1 MLRVLPAALGALAL
15 VLSACGGSSDKSAG
29 GPKAPSGAAKKG
41 GTLTVLSA
49 ADVDYIDPGLA
60 YYTFSYEVTQATQRP
75 LYAYKPDDPANPV
88 PDLADGKPVVS
99 KDGKTVTVHIKRG
112 IRFSPPVNRE
122 VTSADVK
129 YAMERAFTKNVPNGY
144 ATAYF
149 NNIDGVSAFQKGAA
163 KDISGIQTPDKYT
176 LVFKL
181 TSGGPFIGALVLPM
195 TAPVPKSYAEKYDKQ
210 TPSQY
215 GTHQVATGPYMV
227 QNNRAGKLTGYQPGK
242 RIVLVR
248 NPNWSAKTDSRPA
261 YLDKI
266 VIDEGNTDAT
276 VASRRILAGSS
287 MVSGDFAA
295 PPEIIKMAI
304 SRYKDQINFTPGS
317 GSRYIALNTKIA
329 PFNNLNLRKA
339 VLAAT
344 DRNALR
350 LSRGGPVIGDIASH
364 FIYPGVPGFEEAG
377 GEKGTG
383 VDFLANPSGDMKVA
397 TQYMKKAGYPTG
409 KYTGPPILMVGA
421 NAGVGKAQAEVA
433 QTQFLKLG
441 FKVNLRLVTQNSLY
455 TKFLGVPKAKVQVS
469 PGVGWLRD
477 FADPQTVLD
486 PTFNGKNIQQVNN
499 YNWPQL
505 DDPQVNA
512 AMDKAE
518 KILDPK
524 QRAKA
529 WADIDRMVTA
539 LAPAVPWL
547 WDKYPQIWSRNVQMV
562 NDTWN
567 EGSVDLSYTSLK

>member
-1 MLRVLPAALGALAL
+1 
-15 VLSACGGSSDKSAG
+15 
-29 GPKAPSGAAKKG
+29 
-41 GTLTVLSA
+41 
-49 ADVDYIDPGLA
+49 
-60 YYTFSYEVTQATQRP
+60 
-75 LYAYKPDDPANPV
+75 
-88 PDLADGKPVVS
+88 
-99 KDGKTVTVHIKRG
+99 
-112 IRFSPPVNRE
+112 
-122 VTSADVK
+122 
-129 YAMERAFTKNVPNGY
+129 
-144 ATAYF
+144 
-149 NNIDGVSAFQKGAA
+149 
-163 KDISGIQTPDKYT
+163 
-176 LVFKL
+176 
-181 TSGGPFIGALVLPM
+181 
-195 TAPVPKSYAEKYDKQ
+195 
-210 TPSQY
+210 
-215 GTHQVATGPYMV
+215 
-227 QNNRAGKLTGYQPGK
+227 
-242 RIVLVR
+242 
-248 NPNWSAKTDSRPA
+248 
-261 YLDKI
+261 
-266 VIDEGNTDAT
+266 
-276 VASRRILAGSS
+276 
-287 MVSGDFAA
+287 
-295 PPEIIKMAI
+295 
-304 SRYKDQINFTPGS
+304 
-317 GSRYIALNTKIA
+317 
-329 PFNNLNLRKA
+329 
-339 VLAAT
+339 
-344 DRNALR
+344 
-350 LSRGGPVIGDIASH
+350 
-364 FIYPGVPGFEEAG
+364 
-377 GEKGTG
+377 
-383 VDFLANPSGDMKVA
+383 
-397 TQYMKKAGYPTG
+397 MKKAGYPTG

>member
-1 MLRVLPAALGALAL
+1 
-15 VLSACGGSSDKSAG
+15 
-29 GPKAPSGAAKKG
+29 
-41 GTLTVLSA
+41 
-49 ADVDYIDPGLA
+49 
-60 YYTFSYEVTQATQRP
+60 
-75 LYAYKPDDPANPV
+75 V
-88 PDLADGKPVVS
+88 PDLAEGQPIVS
-99 KDGKTVTVHIKRG
+99 KDGKTVTVHIKHG

-144 ATAYF
+144 ATSYF
-149 NNIDGVSAFQKGAA
+149 NNIEGLSAFQKGAA
-163 KDISGIQTPDKYT
+163 KDVSGIQTPDKYT

-195 TAPVPKSYAEKYDKQ
+195 TAPVPKSYALKYDKQ
-210 TPSQY
+210 TPSSY
-215 GTHQVATGPYMV
+215 GMHQVATGPYMV
-227 QNNRAGKLTGYQPGK
+227 SSYQPNK
-242 RIVLVR
+242 RIVLTR
-248 NPNWSAKTDSRPA
+248 NPNWNPKTDRRPA

-276 VASRRILAGSS
+276 VASRRILQGRN

-295 PPEIIKMAI
+295 PPEIIKTAI
-304 SRYKDQINFTPGS
+304 TRYKGQINFTPGS

-350 LSRGGPVIGDIASH
+350 LSRGGPAIGDIANH
-364 FIYPGVPGFEEAG
+364 FLYPGVAGFDEAG

-397 TQYMKKAGYPTG
+397 TQYMRKAGFPTG

-455 TKFLGVPKAKVQVS
+455 TKFLGVPKANVQVS
-469 PGVGWLRD
+469 PGVGWVRD

-486 PTFNGKNIQQVNN
+486 PTFNGKNIQPVNN

-505 DDPQVNA
+505 DDPKVNA

-518 KILDPK
+518 KILDPA

-547 WDKYPQIWSRNVQMV
+547 WDKYPQIWSSNVQMV
-562 NDTWN
+562 NQTWN
-567 EGSVDLSYTSLK
+567 EGSPDFSYMSLK